1 MSVRTLALP
10 ALVVSVVLS
19 LSACD
24 PSSPTAQPAD
34 RAPSTT
40 PTPVVSA
47 TQAVGSSA
55 VSPVS
60 PLAAPI
66 VPGAQVAATSSPSG
80 TPTVAAGA
88 ADLKPASYDRQS
100 GKAVLAVVTDNSK
113 GAPSP
118 SATAAATAAVQTG
131 RLIDSPPSAAA
142 PQGAL
147 LAITAVKPAG
157 ARKVQVETRP
167 ATISEL
173 LGQTWANIKAALD
186 PHKIQVTPKVKD
198 LKVSYVPAA
207 RRGQRLGLGRAEAGR
222 ERHRPAARRL
232 HGFADGLA
240 RTRPERC
247 LLLPGHP
254 RHPRSRGG
262 RGRLRPE
269 GARRLAPHC
278 RPDRVHR
285 PDQHHRH
292 PGQGH
297 VHRLRSALVA
307 EGSVALY
314 DALGVKATVRP
325 YLRADVRGTVMVAVD
340 GSGGLYGGLDVDG
353 PRWRGSPS
361 SAPRCS
367 RRTCP
372 SRSTARNGPS
382 WPARAT
388 AARTRVPR
396 RPPDRPS
403 VRPSITVKAEFQT

>member
-1 MSVRTLALP
+1 MSTRTLALP

-24 PSSPTAQPAD
+24 LS
-34 RAPSTT
+34 
-40 PTPVVSA
+40 
-47 TQAVGSSA
+47 
-55 VSPVS
+55 
-60 PLAAPI
+60 
-66 VPGAQVAATSSPSG
+66 
-80 TPTVAAGA
+80 
-88 ADLKPASYDRQS
+88 
-100 GKAVLAVVTDNSK
+100 SK

-157 ARKVQVETRP
+157 ARKAQVETRP

-173 LGQTWANIKAALD
+173 LGQTWANIEAALD

-198 LKVSYVPAA
+198 LKVSYVPEA
-207 RRGQRLGLGRAEAGR
+207 RRGQRLGLGRAEAAR
-222 ERHRPAARRL
+222 ERHRPTARRL
-232 HGFADGLA
+232 HRGADGLA

-297 VHRLRSALVA
+297 VHRLRRLRGALVA

-314 DALGVKATVRP
+314 DVQGVKATVGP
-325 YLRADVRGTVMVAVD
+325 YLRAGVRGTVTVAVD

-353 PRWRGSPS
+353 AVLARIAVLGTPLFEEDLPFTLYRQEWPRVAGSRHS
-361 SAPRCS
+361 STNPV
-367 RRTCP
+367 
-372 SRSTARNGPS
+372 
-382 WPARAT
+382 AT
-388 AARTRVPR
+388 
-396 RPPDRPS
+396 
-403 VRPSITVKAEFQT
+403 QTT